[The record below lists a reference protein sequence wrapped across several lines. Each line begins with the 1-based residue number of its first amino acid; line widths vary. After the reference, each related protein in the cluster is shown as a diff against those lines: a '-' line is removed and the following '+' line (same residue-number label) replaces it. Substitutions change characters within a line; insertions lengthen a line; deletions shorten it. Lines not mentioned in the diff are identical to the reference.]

1 MKKLKFRHKIESDLH
16 FIRLLETKN
25 HDVSAQTPGV
35 NGQKLLFFYKTPG
48 VNKQN
53 LPILY
58 KTPGVNEQKMRDS
71 DKTPGDNDRKSR
83 DSDKTPGDNCRK
95 LRNSDKTPGDNC
107 SFSRNS
113 AQELRTIIRFRE
125 ILLRNGV
132 QSLDFTKLCSG
143 TGDNHQFLR

>member
-1 MKKLKFRHKIESDLH
+1 MKKLKFRDKIESVLH
-16 FIRLLETKN
+16 FIRLLETRN

-35 NGQKLLFFYKTPG
+35 NGQKLLFFCKTPG

-125 ILLRNGV
+125 ILLRNGG
-132 QSLDFTKLCSG
+132 QSSELAKFCSG
-143 TGDNHQFLR
+143 TGDNHQN

>member
-1 MKKLKFRHKIESDLH
+1 M
-16 FIRLLETKN
+16 
-25 HDVSAQTPGV
+25 
-35 NGQKLLFFYKTPG
+35 LFFCKTPG
-48 VNKQN
+48 DNDRKSRN
-53 LPILY
+53 SD
-58 KTPGVNEQKMRDS
+58 KTPGVNEQKSRDS

-83 DSDKTPGDNCRK
+83 DSDKTPGDNC
-95 LRNSDKTPGDNC
+95 

-113 AQELRTIIRFRE
+113 AQERGTIIRFRE

>member
-1 MKKLKFRHKIESDLH
+1 MKKLKFRHKIGDILH
-16 FIRLLETKN
+16 FIRLLETRN

-35 NGQKLLFFYKTPG
+35 NGQKLLFFCKTPG
-48 VNKQN
+48 VNDRKSRDFD
-53 LPILY
+53 
-58 KTPGVNEQKMRDS
+58 KTPGVNGQKLRNS
-71 DKTPGDNDRKSR
+71 DKTPGVNDRKSR
-83 DSDKTPGDNCRK
+83 DSDKTPGDNDRK
-95 LRNSDKTPGDNC
+95 LCNSDKTPGDNC